1 MGSEQHRRPS
11 VSPIP
16 LLVKVGPIWDNRFRR
31 LSLTGMDFIGRIS
44 GRASGW
50 RLWGVVLAVVLA
62 GIFSGRADAAT
73 FDVNT
78 LGDPGTG
85 VCDVTECT
93 LREAITA
100 ANGDGE
106 QSTINF
112 SVSGDIAVNSA
123 LPNISTPLTMD
134 GTTAPGWAPDA
145 PSVGISG
152 VSVPSATAL
161 KVYAQLTFRGIRIA
175 WFKQGVGLYLY
186 PGAAGSIVESST
198 FGQTGT
204 GGVVNRYG
212 LINQA
217 NNVMIGGY
225 TAAKRNI
232 FIGSNNN
239 EIELRLGTGAKI
251 VGNYIGNTGVAEVNP
266 AFTGTGIGVQSAPSN
281 TVIENN
287 VISGNQHGLSLS
299 TGNPIE
305 VTDNLIGTT
314 PDGSGP
320 IPNLNGINLNLA
332 PPGFVM
338 EGNTVAFNQQQGIS
352 VSSQVT
358 GVDLTATH
366 IHSNQRLGIDLEP
379 DGTGVTPNDPLDA
392 DTGANDRQNFPEI
405 SSARMGDTETAIEGI
420 LESTPETEFRVG
432 FYANPACNP
441 RGYGEGKYLL
451 GEVQVLTD
459 ENGSAHFD
467 LDVDPLPPGAEY
479 VSTLATNPGGST
491 SEFGPCVQALDAENP
506 ADPDYR
512 VTNLNT
518 GGAGSLREAIN
529 EANRDP
535 DLNTITFEVAGDLG
549 PVSPLPTVVNPVTI
563 DGLSAPGASPGT
575 PVVSLAN
582 NRYLSSPAL
591 VLASPSTIQGI
602 AFSTYDYQAAHVGTA
617 IRIEPEADDSI
628 IRNSWL
634 GNPYSPAHGNG
645 IGVHVLADRVLI
657 ENNLISSNKIA
668 GVLLEGHDAK
678 IKLNKIGTNLDGRSA
693 MANGTGIRVLAP
705 AAGGEITN
713 NQIAGNS
720 GNGIFATGASG
731 LAIQQNRIGLYS
743 TGVPLIPN
751 GTGIRLVDSANSS
764 LELNQVY
771 GNTGDGLK
779 LENSQGITS
788 SDDLIARNGGDGVEI
803 TGNQSEGADFSR
815 SSIHTN
821 TGLGIDLGGDGVTGN
836 DPGDGDSGPNG
847 LQNSPY
853 IDAAVFDKNQVEVT
867 GLLDSTP
874 GQTFRIRIF
883 ANSECDVPGFGEG
896 EISLGEVSVT
906 SAGNGE
912 APVQAVVAPIP
923 LGKGKISAVAVSPD
937 GSVSEFGNCITATP
951 APPSFEVKSLADNGD
966 GICDSTCTLRDAII
980 GSNQNPEPKTITFKV
995 AGTIS
1000 LSSGLPSLSTPVTID
1015 GTSAPGATAG
1025 SPTVELSGFNLTPVP
1040 GLNLAG
1046 PVTVQG
1052 LKLTGFTQA
1061 PAVRVTGNAAGT
1073 VLRGNQIGDSS
1084 GIVPRNQIGI
1094 SVSSGGVT
1102 IGGTTPGDANVIV
1115 GSLTD
1120 NVLVTGGSQIAILGN
1135 YIGTDPSNPAH
1146 QASGQSGIRL
1156 TGPVPDMR
1164 IGGPEAG
1171 AGNVIAG
1178 ILGWGIRMTGA
1189 AGVSMENNK
1198 IGMRADRSPLGNG
1211 EGGMLL
1217 ESGTSGV
1224 ESKADAIAFNNGPGI
1239 RVEGTSTAN
1248 DFAEASIHSNAGLGI
1263 DLRADGVSANDPL
1276 DADTGPNGM
1285 QNFPVL
1291 KSAQASGAGIR
1302 VEGEI
1307 DLPAAGGVAID
1318 FYASSACDPSGH
1330 GEGKVF
1336 LGTLPRYFEQA
1347 GVNQFVL
1354 DLPLDDSSLRQITA
1368 TATGVDGTSEFSAC
1382 FAASGFDPITTIEAP
1397 KRVRAIAVNGKTF
1410 IAEPEDGRIVVTFP
1424 GGSRQVLDGE
1434 TEIPVGSTIN
1444 ASGGRVELTSANPG
1458 DQVFQSARFWAGT
1471 FKVSQKR
1478 GETLV
1483 LLSLTGGLKRNQVC
1497 KRGKPRSKLVLR
1509 RLWGSGKGRFKTK
1522 GNKGAAGV
1530 RGTIWL
1536 SADRCDGSLF
1546 SVREGV
1552 VEVRDFV
1559 KKSTVILRRG
1569 ESYLARNASASRTKS
1584 RRGR

>member
-1 MGSEQHRRPS
+1 
-11 VSPIP
+11 
-16 LLVKVGPIWDNRFRR
+16 
-31 LSLTGMDFIGRIS
+31 MDFVGRIS

-50 RLWGVVLAVVLA
+50 GLWGAILAVALVCLFA
-62 GIFSGRADAAT
+62 GRADAAT

-78 LGDPGTG
+78 LSDPGSG

-93 LREAITA
+93 LREAIAA

-112 SVSGDIAVNSA
+112 SVAGDIAVNSA
-123 LPNISTPLTMD
+123 LPNVTASLTMD

-145 PSVGISG
+145 PSVAISG
-152 VSVPSATAL
+152 VNIPAATAL
-161 KVYAQLTFRGIRIA
+161 RAYAQLTFRGIRIA
-175 WFKQGVGLYLY
+175 WFKQGWGLWLY
-186 PGAAGSIVESST
+186 PGADGSIVESSM
-198 FGQTGT
+198 FGQVGP

-212 LINQA
+212 VINQA
-217 NNVMIGGY
+217 NNVLIGGY
-225 TAAKRNI
+225 TPAKRNI
-232 FIGSNNN
+232 FIGSRNN

-251 VGNYIGNTGVAEVNP
+251 VGNYIGNSGVAEANP
-266 AFTGTGIGVQSAPSN
+266 QYSGTGIGIQTAPTN

-287 VISGNQHGLSLS
+287 VISGNQHGLSIN
-299 TGNPIE
+299 TGNPVE

-320 IPNLNGINLNLA
+320 IPNLNGINLNQA

-338 EGNTVAFNQQQGIS
+338 EGNTVAFNRQQGIS

-366 IHSNQRLGIDLEP
+366 IHSNQRLGIDLDP

-392 DTGANDRQNFPEI
+392 DTGANGRQNFPEV
-405 SSARMGDTETAIEGI
+405 SSALASDTETVIEGI

-441 RGYGEGKYLL
+441 YGYGEGKYLL

-518 GGAGSLREAIN
+518 GGAGSLREAID

-535 DLNTITFEVAGDLG
+535 DLNTITFEVAGDLS
-549 PVSPLPTVVNPVTI
+549 PVSPLPTIVNPVTI

-575 PVVSLAN
+575 PVVSLSN
-582 NRYLSSPAL
+582 TRYLSSPAL

-602 AFSTYDYQAAHVGTA
+602 AFSAYDYQAAHAGTA
-617 IRIEPEADDSI
+617 IRIGPEADDSI

-634 GNPYSPAHGNG
+634 GNPYAQAHGNG
-645 IGVHVLADRVLI
+645 IGVHVLADHALI

-668 GVLLEGHDAK
+668 GVLLEGRDAR
-678 IKLNKIGTNLDGRSA
+678 IRLNKIGTNVDGRSA
-693 MANGTGIRVLAP
+693 MANGTGIRVLTP

-720 GNGIFATGASG
+720 GNGIYASG
-731 LAIQQNRIGLYS
+731 VSGLEIRQNRIGLY
-743 TGVPLIPN
+743 GLGIPLVPN
-751 GTGIRLVDSANSS
+751 GTGIRLVDSVNAS
-764 LELNQVY
+764 LEWNQVY
-771 GNTGDGLK
+771 GNTGDGIK
-779 LENSQGITS
+779 LENSQGISS
-788 SDDLIARNGGDGVEI
+788 SDDLIARNGGDGVEV
-803 TGNQSEGADFSR
+803 TGNQTNGADFSR

-847 LQNSPY
+847 LQNSPH
-853 IDAAVFDKNQVEVT
+853 IEDAVFDKNQVEVA

-874 GQTFRIRIF
+874 GQTFTVRVF
-883 ANSECDVPGFGEG
+883 ANAECDASGFGEG
-896 EISLGEVSVT
+896 EIPLGEVSVT
-906 SAGNGE
+906 SGVSGE
-912 APVQAVVAPIP
+912 APFQAVVAPIP
-923 LGKGKISAVAVSPD
+923 LGKGKLSTVAVSPD

-980 GSNQNPEPKTITFKV
+980 GSNQNPEPKTISFK
-995 AGTIS
+995 ASGTIS
-1000 LSSGLPSLSTPVTID
+1000 LTSGLPPVSTPVTID
-1015 GTSAPGATAG
+1015 GTNAPGATPG
-1025 SPTVELSGFNLTPVP
+1025 SPTVELSGVNLAAVP
-1040 GLNLAG
+1040 GLTIAG
-1046 PVTVQG
+1046 PATVQG

-1061 PAVRVTGNAAGT
+1061 PAVRVTGNAAGA
-1073 VLRGNQIGDSS
+1073 VVRGNRIGDGS

-1102 IGGTTPGDANVIV
+1102 IGGTTPGDANFIA

-1120 NVLVTGGSQIAILGN
+1120 NVLVTGGSQIAIVGN
-1135 YIGTDPSNPAH
+1135 YIGADPSNPVH
-1146 QASGQSGIRL
+1146 QPSGQSGIHL
-1156 TGPVPDMR
+1156 TGPVSGIR

-1178 ILGWGIRMTGA
+1178 ILGWGIRMSGS
-1189 AGVSMENNK
+1189 AGVSMENNR
-1198 IGMRADRSPLGNG
+1198 IGIRADRSPLGNG

-1224 ESKADAIAFNNGPGI
+1224 ESKADVIAFNNGPGI

-1248 DFAEASIHSNAGLGI
+1248 DFAEASIHSNTGLGI

-1291 KSAQASGAGIR
+1291 KSAQASVGGIR

-1318 FYASSACDPSGH
+1318 FYASSVCDPSGH
-1330 GEGKVF
+1330 GEGERF

-1347 GVNQFVL
+1347 GVNQFTL
-1354 DLPLDDSSLRQITA
+1354 DLPYLDSSLRQITA

-1382 FAASGFDPITTIEAP
+1382 IAAGGFDPITTIEVP

-1410 IAEPEDGRIVVTFP
+1410 IADPEDGPIRVTFP
-1424 GGSRQVLDGE
+1424 DGRSEVLSGE

-1444 ASGGRVELTSANPG
+1444 ASGGRVDLTSANPG
-1458 DQVFQSARFWAGT
+1458 DQVFQSARFWAGS
-1471 FKVSQKR
+1471 FRVSQKR

-1483 LLSLTGGLKRNQVC
+1483 LLELTGGLKRNQVC
-1497 KRGKPRSKLVLR
+1497 KGGKSRSKRVLR

-1559 KKSTVILRRG
+1559 RKTTVILRRG
-1569 ESYLARNASASRTKS
+1569 ESYLARSASAKRKKS